1 MHAYMR
7 ERRGGYTLF
16 YDESFMN
23 RNVVTSVTSVSFF
36 TEMCRF
42 VQEKGQDEE
51 QRIYE
56 AHQGV
61 SNRAITHLFSIFT
74 QSRTHIFLFHAI
86 TQTYYFCHFHGIT
99 HTFFPFSCNHARGKS
114 NLESRVISSKS
125 FWNLW
130 NLILNLCYLWNPI
143 GIFGIVGIFI
153 EALES

>member
-7 ERRGGYTLF
+7 ERRGSYTLF

-61 SNRAITHLFSIFT
+61 SNRAITHLLLSFLRNFT
-74 QSRTHIFLFHAI
+74 Q
-86 TQTYYFCHFHGIT
+86 
-99 HTFFPFSCNHARGKS
+99 
-114 NLESRVISSKS
+114 
-125 FWNLW
+125 
-130 NLILNLCYLWNPI
+130 
-143 GIFGIVGIFI
+143 
-153 EALES
+153 